1 MCKKRQGIYKMK
13 LKDIK
18 PNPNNPRLVKDDRF
32 KKLVASIEQFPE
44 MMELRP
50 MVIDENNVIL
60 GGNMRYKA
68 LKELKRTEIPD
79 SWVKRA
85 DELTDEQK
93 RQFIIKDNVG
103 FGEHDWDM
111 LANEWDSQKLNDW
124 GLDVP
129 FNDDDIQEMANP
141 DNIDTENIFA
151 TELDAE
157 SNYLVLKF
165 DRDIDWIQAKT
176 IFGLQTET
184 ARRANGKEWSKGIG
198 RVLDGAAAIN
208 MLKDDN

>member
-1 MCKKRQGIYKMK
+1 MK

-32 KKLVASIEQFPE
+32 KKLVNSIDKFPE

-50 MVIDENNVIL
+50 MIIDENNIIL

-68 LKELKRTEIPD
+68 LKELKRTDIPD

-85 DELTDEQK
+85 DELTDDQK

-111 LANEWDSQKLNDW
+111 LANEWDAEELNDW

-129 FNDDDIQEMANP
+129 FTDDDIEEMSNP
-141 DNIDTENIFA
+141 NNINTENIFA
-151 TELDAE
+151 NELDAE

-184 ARRANGKEWSKGIG
+184 ARRANGKEWSKGVG
-198 RVLDGAAAIN
+198 RVLNGAVALN
-208 MLKDDN
+208 KLRDEN

>member
-1 MCKKRQGIYKMK
+1 MK

-18 PNPNNPRLVKDDRF
+18 PNPNNPRLVKDEKF
-32 KKLVASIEQFPE
+32 KKLVKSIEQFPE

-50 MVIDENNVIL
+50 MIVDENNVIL

-85 DELTDEQK
+85 DELTDDQK

-111 LANEWDSQKLNDW
+111 LANEWDVEELNDW

-129 FNDDDIQEMANP
+129 FTDDDIEEMSNP
-141 DNIDTENIFA
+141 NNINTENIFA
-151 TELDAE
+151 NELDAE

-165 DRDIDWIQAKT
+165 DKDIDWIQAKT

-184 ARRANGKEWSKGIG
+184 ARRANGKEWSKGVG
-198 RVLDGAAAIN
+198 RVLNGAVAIN
-208 MLKDDN
+208 KLRDEN